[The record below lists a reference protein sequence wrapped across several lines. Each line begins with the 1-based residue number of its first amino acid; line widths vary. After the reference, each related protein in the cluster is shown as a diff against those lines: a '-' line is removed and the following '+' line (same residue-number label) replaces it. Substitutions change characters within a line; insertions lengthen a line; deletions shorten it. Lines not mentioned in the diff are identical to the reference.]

1 MRQRDVLEQWLVA
14 KQMTL
19 LMERADA
26 FCILR
31 RTPVPGYD
39 VSFLITVQVPPV
51 AVRQALVPVQ
61 PSAIISNLTG
71 MGAAAALPAL

>member
-26 FCILR
+26 FCVLR

-39 VSFLITVQVPPV
+39 ISFLITVQVPPV
-51 AVRQALVPVQ
+51 AAKPWCRSGLPQCFG
-61 PSAIISNLTG
+61 LTG
-71 MGAAAALPAL
+71 LGAAAALPAL

>member
-39 VSFLITVQVPPV
+39 ISFLITVQVSS
-51 AVRQALVPVQ
+51 LVL
-61 PSAIISNLTG
+61 A
-71 MGAAAALPAL
+71 MPACPLFLA

>member
-26 FCILR
+26 FSILR

-39 VSFLITVQVPPV
+39 ISFLITVQVPPV
-51 AVRQALVPVQ
+51 R
-61 PSAIISNLTG
+61 
-71 MGAAAALPAL
+71 